1 METKIVFPG
10 VYSAELVVCTMWE
23 ALRPDI
29 SLLAEKCLLWLLLEA
44 GSLPVNVFQG
54 CLIDESL
61 PFSLCKNQD
70 RNVQDADDY
79 DGEPKD
85 DGVTPKDDD
94 IYEEVN
100 DGLEDHNMSG
110 GESSGEGDQ
119 EVEDNSGSYGN
130 GGSDDNDDDDTDM
143 EEYSDDDEEEETDEE
158 DEDDR
163 EDDRSNSE
171 DSTDDNKQFPRL
183 KNARDVYTSE
193 DTFRLFEHERR
204 KTRTLDID
212 VISDLDLRRRGL
224 EITYEVRKSWQFEG
238 RYTVTVLPMDGIVE
252 CSCKFFESSGVL
264 CSHSQLAL
272 KCLRIDKIPDCCIL
286 QKDKNLTPGPA
297 EGSVTKNQE
306 ERRQSSPH
314 HTDFNR
320 FLNFLSNSLPPVCS
334 ANCSVLTITRV

>member
-1 METKIVFPG
+1 MIVVQEMETKIVFPG

-163 EDDRSNSE
+163 
-171 DSTDDNKQFPRL
+171 
-183 KNARDVYTSE
+183 
-193 DTFRLFEHERR
+193 
-204 KTRTLDID
+204 
-212 VISDLDLRRRGL
+212 
-224 EITYEVRKSWQFEG
+224 
-238 RYTVTVLPMDGIVE
+238 
-252 CSCKFFESSGVL
+252 
-264 CSHSQLAL
+264 
-272 KCLRIDKIPDCCIL
+272 
-286 QKDKNLTPGPA
+286 
-297 EGSVTKNQE
+297 
-306 ERRQSSPH
+306 
-314 HTDFNR
+314 
-320 FLNFLSNSLPPVCS
+320 
-334 ANCSVLTITRV
+334 